1 MEREID
7 YYSLG
12 NQRPGIE
19 LDLTQAKA
27 RIKELENEIQ
37 KLKDRIDYY
46 EQIQN
51 WTYGGDIHVNDS
63 K

>member
-1 MEREID
+1 MPREID

-12 NQRPGIE
+12 NQRPGVE

-51 WTYGGDIHVNDS
+51 WTYGGNTYVDDG